1 MHSQALATSRAAGRA
16 AAADA
21 AAARADA
28 QVAHSKMAARTAA
41 AAAAQLTLSRDA
53 AASGRSSPVR
63 MPHAP
68 QPRSESPSA
77 TLGRLRAELSASLR
91 GEAQGRVH
99 LPWDGPSPGGPP
111 SAPDASGTAASAPR
125 LLRVPTA
132 PPLPPPL
139 RAAPHRAG
147 LAVAEA
153 ESAASFADDL
163 ARWGRPHAHGGP
175 ASASSYGSSH
185 SEGSSR
191 HGSNA
196 RAALQGAISDVLGSM
211 ARVRAQ
217 SPQYRPAGG
226 ARQRM

>member
-1 MHSQALATSRAAGRA
+1 MHSQALATARAAGRA

-41 AAAAQLTLSRDA
+41 AAAAQLTLSRREAA

-68 QPRSESPSA
+68 QSRSESPSA

-91 GEAQGRVH
+91 GEAHGRVH
-99 LPWDGPSPGGPP
+99 LPWDGPSPGTA
-111 SAPDASGTAASAPR
+111 SDASATVASAPR
-125 LLRVPTA
+125 LLRVPTV
-132 PPLPPPL
+132 PPPPPL
-139 RAAPHRAG
+139 RAPPPRAG
-147 LAVAEA
+147 LAAAEA
-153 ESAASFADDL
+153 DAAASFAEDL
-163 ARWGRPHAHGGP
+163 ARWGRPHHGGP

-185 SEGSSR
+185 SEGGSSR
-191 HGSNA
+191 HGSTA

-217 SPQYRPAGG
+217 SPQYRAPGG

>member
-1 MHSQALATSRAAGRA
+1 MHSQALATARAAGRA

-41 AAAAQLTLSRDA
+41 AAAAQLTLTREAA

-68 QPRSESPSA
+68 QSRAESPSA
-77 TLGRLRAELSASLR
+77 TLGRLRAELSASMR

-99 LPWDGPSPGGPP
+99 LPWDGSSPGLA
-111 SAPDASGTAASAPR
+111 SDASATVASAPR

-132 PPLPPPL
+132 PPPPPL
-139 RAAPHRAG
+139 RAPPPRAG
-147 LAVAEA
+147 LAAAEA
-153 ESAASFADDL
+153 DAAASFADDL
-163 ARWGRPHAHGGP
+163 ARWGRPQHGGP
-175 ASASSYGSSH
+175 ASASSHGSSH
-185 SEGSSR
+185 SEGGSSR
-191 HGSNA
+191 HGSTA

-217 SPQYRPAGG
+217 SPQYRAAGG